1 MPENGREVCMDVRGP
16 RPRMEDGVWLALL
29 RSGMEGRAEEWAM
42 GVLKALATEASIVV
56 RERMAGGGVV
66 C

>member
-1 MPENGREVCMDVRGP
+1 
-16 RPRMEDGVWLALL
+16 MEDGVWLALL